1 VELTSVTIGIPVGNL
16 KEASQWYERCLEL
29 KGHIEPATD
38 IREYQIFPGC
48 WLQLSEAETAKSQHS
63 LLLGVLDL
71 DGERQ
76 RLRELGV
83 EVGEINRVE
92 GLIAWFDFQDPD
104 GNNLS
109 LYRVEQ
115 NNP

>member
-1 VELTSVTIGIPVGNL
+1 MELTSITIGIPVGNL
-16 KEASQWYERCLEL
+16 EMASQWYERCLEL
-29 KGHIEPATD
+29 KAHIEPATD

-48 WLQLSEAETAKSQHS
+48 WLQLSEAETTTSQHS
-63 LLLGVLDL
+63 LLLGVVDL
-71 DGERQ
+71 DAERQ
-76 RLRELGV
+76 RLKGLGV

-115 NNP
+115 SSK